1 MGTHSLK
8 ITKVYKAPPEKVF
21 NAWADKKQMLK
32 WMGPGDVKC
41 EKIEID
47 FKVGG
52 KYQIFMLTPDGPMT
66 AYGEYLEID
75 PPKKL
80 SFTWGWRQNDL
91 DGSIVTLTFKEMDG
105 STERWNT
112 PISPPRMSPN
122 ITRWAGP
129 PSPTSSAGSS
139 KRNSRLST
147 RQ

>member
-105 STERWNT
+105 STEMTLEHSNFPAADVAEHHKMGW
-112 PISPPRMSPN
+112 
-122 ITRWAGP
+122 
-129 PSPTSSAGSS
+129 TSIADKLG
-139 KRNSRLST
+139 RVVEA
-147 RQ
+147 